1 MKESEI
7 GGRPRCYIPVVNSV
21 LGRQRYK
28 VFKTSLSYIAKPISK
43 EEEEDI
49 VVVLITFES

>member
-1 MKESEI
+1 M
-7 GGRPRCYIPVVNSV
+7 V
-21 LGRQRYK
+21 LYTCCELSAGRQRYK